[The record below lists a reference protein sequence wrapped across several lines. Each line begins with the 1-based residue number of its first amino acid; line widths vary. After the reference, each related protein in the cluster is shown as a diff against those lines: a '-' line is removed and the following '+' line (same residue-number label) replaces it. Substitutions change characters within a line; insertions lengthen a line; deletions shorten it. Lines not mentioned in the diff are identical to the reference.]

1 MALTAAET
9 RATLEQALADGA
21 ITQAVYDTE
30 IAKLDIAEGTG
41 IPGYTPPVVINE
53 QKKGTTTTIAKP
65 KDTISFNFK
74 DHTGT
79 LNTKPFTRPSTG
91 KTKTAS
97 FIKGGTP
104 EQKKALA
111 RRIANMTLT
120 GKSTADAAKIKTA
133 RLWFTGQV
141 KGASKGKK
149 APVVKGSVKWKLQHP
164 NKKVVPVPGAPV
176 PSPIV
181 KGRGGAASGTSK
193 TAKPVV
199 TPGQTPGIP
208 EPTAVIVATESATK
222 LLTGTQ
228 PVAGAERGRT
238 RSRQGSKTKASPRY
252 GGALGR
258 NPYSVTPERQAAV
271 ITKKK
276 DRFRGRKARA
286 SKLSDATLYTE
297 HAPGSWEASQ
307 DAEKKDLAVKKAA
320 RLAKEKAGSR
330 PRGQKLGPPLFPGS
344 NEGLKSSLNS
354 VVDFLTT
361 GIPQGPAKV
370 RKPTSDVAAAAAKA
384 RATSEATG
392 YGYVAPKPKA
402 KPQTRKGGSSS
413 LKGKRSKGPGGGR

>member
-164 NKKVVPVPGAPV
+164 NKKTPPPAVAPATHDGRNPGGGV
-176 PSPIV
+176 KPI
-181 KGRGGAASGTSK
+181 KP
-193 TAKPVV
+193 AKPTF
-199 TPGQTPGIP
+199 TPGRTPGIEDP
-208 EPTAVIVATESATK
+208 KTVQTATDNAVS
-222 LLTGTQ
+222 LLT
-228 PVAGAERGRT
+228 
-238 RSRQGSKTKASPRY
+238 SNSPSPQY
-252 GGALGR
+252 GGAFGR
-258 NPYSVTPERQAAV
+258 NPASATQEREAV
-271 ITKKK
+271 VAPKKKK

-286 SKLSDATLYTE
+286 SKLSNATLDTE

-307 DAEKKDLAVKKAA
+307 DAKKKDLAVKKAA

-330 PRGQKLGPPLFPGS
+330 PRGQKLGPPRFPGS

-354 VVDFLTT
+354 AVDFLTT